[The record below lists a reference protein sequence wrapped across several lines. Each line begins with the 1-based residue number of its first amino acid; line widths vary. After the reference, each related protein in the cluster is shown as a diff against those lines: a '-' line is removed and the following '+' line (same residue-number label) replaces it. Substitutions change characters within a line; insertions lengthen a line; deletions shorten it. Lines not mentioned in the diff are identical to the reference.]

1 MFKVGLNEPSPWSAG
16 LKLFVG
22 RCSGDAAFAQQVRAC
37 AGPSD
42 LLALAQAGGLALD
55 PRELRRAARELRAV
69 CFPWN
74 GPDGDAS
81 YRRDW
86 FERDAKISK

>member
-1 MFKVGLNEPSPWSAG
+1 M
-16 LKLFVG
+16 G
-22 RCSGDAAFAQQVRAC
+22 RCSEDAAFAEQVRAC
-37 AGPSD
+37 AGPSA
-42 LLALAQAGGLALD
+42 LLVLAQAEGLALD
-55 PRELRRAARELRAV
+55 PRELRWAARELRAV

-74 GPDGDAS
+74 GLDGDTS

>member
-1 MFKVGLNEPSPWSAG
+1 MFKVGLNEPSPWSEG

-22 RCSGDAAFAQQVRAC
+22 RCSEDAAFAEQVRAC

-42 LLALAQAGGLALD
+42 LMALAQAEGLELD
-55 PRELRRAARELRAV
+55 PREQRRAARELRAV

-74 GPDGDAS
+74 GPYGEAS

>member
-1 MFKVGLNEPSPWSAG
+1 MFKVGLNELSPWSAG
-16 LKLFVG
+16 LKLFVR
-22 RCSGDAAFAQQVRAC
+22 RCSEDAAFAQQVRAC

-42 LLALAQAGGLALD
+42 LLALAKAGGLALD